1 MNQELNKLLDS
12 FEKIQKTW
20 QATGHEGEKLEK
32 LKQEK
37 IESPEAF
44 IDAMDLYITTAK
56 HGNDPNF
63 SAFLARIHDKA
74 KNKEQ
79 AIYWLHIAAEKG
91 HVVSQE
97 QLGSAYFTGQIV
109 DKDLDSS
116 IYWFAKAG
124 EQGSLNAQKN
134 LVSIFYN
141 GEQIPKLPELA
152 FYWTKMAAN
161 QGSTPHQYILAHMY
175 WTADGTDKSNKDS
188 AYWANQARQN
198 GHENAEKIWNM
209 HELWKYLDE

>member
-1 MNQELNKLLDS
+1 MNEELNIFLDS
-12 FEKIQKTW
+12 FEKAQKTW
-20 QATGHEGEKLEK
+20 KPSGQYEEKFEK
-32 LKQEK
+32 LKQAK
-37 IESPEAF
+37 IDSPEAF
-44 IDAMDLYITTAK
+44 IDASDLYITTAK

-63 SAFLARIHDKA
+63 AGFIATIHDKA

-79 AIYWLHIAAEKG
+79 VFYWINIAAEKG
-91 HVVSQE
+91 HIKSQE
-97 QLGSAYFTGQIV
+97 LLGAAYIKGQIV

-124 EQGSLNAQKN
+124 EQGSLNAQIN
-134 LVSIFYN
+134 LAAIFYN
-141 GEQIPKLPELA
+141 GELIPKLPEQA

-161 QGSTPHQYILAHMY
+161 QDSTSHQYILAHMY

-198 GHENAEKIWNM
+198 GHENAEKMWNM
-209 HELWKYLDE
+209 YELWKYLDE